1 MISVARDRLRGVNRV
16 SLDASGDANLGRQL
30 GDALRKLNLSVADGS
45 DVVVHFNGTV
55 SRLRFGRKRRAAE
68 ASITK
73 NGRPVFRY
81 EMKPEDYRVGDTP
94 AEAFAR
100 VLSDVFGR

>member
-1 MISVARDRLRGVNRV
+1 MRGVTRV
-16 SLDASGDANLGRQL
+16 AIDSTGDADQGTQL
-30 GDALRKLNLSVADGS
+30 GNALRRLNLSVADGS

-55 SRLRFGRKRRAAE
+55 TRLRLGRKRRAAE

-100 VLSDVFGR
+100 VLSDVFAR